1 MDQVSEMFDLLKF
14 VRQELDGLSEHLS
27 PEEKARRGSLRQWS
41 AKDMLAHLAFW
52 SSHFNRQLEKALA
65 GKDVPLAGDYYDQL
79 NDGVLYEHLEQPFE
93 EAQAEE
99 AAAYRQFSGII
110 AGLSATDLLDAQ
122 KFAHLQGRSLLERI
136 LGTHGYHPAF
146 HFSDYY
152 VKAGQMDKARSLQET
167 LTERLCVFPSWKA
180 NAPYNLACFYA
191 LNGFKQEAIEKLK
204 AAFSVKPDLVEWS
217 RHDSDIDPLRGMAE
231 YQALISNK

>member
-14 VRQELDGLSEHLS
+14 VRQELDSLGEHLT
-27 PEEKARRGSLRQWS
+27 PEEKARHGSLRQWS

-52 SSHFNRQLEKALA
+52 GSHFNRQLEKALA

-99 AAAYRQFSGII
+99 IAAYRQFNQITERI
-110 AGLSATDLLDAQ
+110 SAADLLDPQ
-122 KFAHLQGRSLLERI
+122 KFPFLNGRTMLERI
-136 LGTHGYHPAF
+136 LGNHGYHPAA
-146 HFSDYY
+146 HISDYY

-167 LTERLCVFPSWKA
+167 LTPSDYASFQVGRLT
-180 NAPYNLACFYA
+180 
-191 LNGFKQEAIEKLK
+191 
-204 AAFSVKPDLVEWS
+204 
-217 RHDSDIDPLRGMAE
+217 PLIIWPASMR
-231 YQALISNK
+231 